1 MGIGRISEP
10 RLSVRTNRRR
20 LAADEVDSGMPY
32 RDLSL
37 AKNRT
42 FVKNDAGHIDY
53 LQGYLLRHIHEDRL
67 IGRIQA
73 HAFLDGLDAGWRI
86 RFIRVL
92 RIYGVYRGDRCFRIR
107 GRRGCSGNNLHLYL
121 ATNRLIIRIGRRKSN
136 LLLTGGR
143 SAVSGLLQANVPATI
158 PACPPCKTD
167 SDSFGRTRYRK
178 PQAM

>member
-1 MGIGRISEP
+1 MPIISTLRWAVAESANHDFPYKRIAEG
-10 RLSVRTNRRR
+10 

-67 IGRIQA
+67 IGCIQA

-86 RFIRVL
+86 RLVRLVWIL
-92 RIYGVYRGDRCFRIR
+92 RIYGVYRRSNRIQES
-107 GRRGCSGNNLHLYL
+107 SGNNLHLYL
-121 ATNRLIIRIGRRKSN
+121 ATNRLVIRIGRRKGN
-136 LLLTGGR
+136 LLLTGG
-143 SAVSGLLQANVPATI
+143 AVSGLLQANVPATI
-158 PACPPCKTD
+158 PGFPPCRID
-167 SDSFGRTRYRK
+167 SASV
-178 PQAM
+178 

>member
-1 MGIGRISEP
+1 MPIISTLRWALAESANHDFPYERIAEG
-10 RLSVRTNRRR
+10 

-86 RFIRVL
+86 RLIRFIRVL

-121 ATNRLIIRIGRRKSN
+121 ATNRLIIRIGRRKGN

-143 SAVSGLLQANVPATI
+143 SRCFRIAPSECSGY
-158 PACPPCKTD
+158 D
-167 SDSFGRTRYRK
+167 TRVT
-178 PQAM
+178 AL

>member
-1 MGIGRISEP
+1 MPIISTLRWALAESANHDFPYERIAEG
-10 RLSVRTNRRR
+10 

-86 RFIRVL
+86 RLARVL
-92 RIYGVYRGDRCFRIR
+92 RIYGIYRGDRSFRIR
-107 GRRGCSGNNLHLYL
+107 GRRSSGNGIYINSDG
-121 ATNRLIIRIGRRKSN
+121 NRLIVRISCPC
-136 LLLTGGR
+136 LPSFSITL
-143 SAVSGLLQANVPATI
+143 SGLLQANVPATI
-158 PACPPCKTD
+158 PA
-167 SDSFGRTRYRK
+167 
-178 PQAM
+178 